1 MRLLGSPI
9 GSESFV
15 DGYIKDT
22 IDTWLHDLDVLCTF
36 AESQPQAA
44 YAAFTHGLFSRW
56 AYFFRSC
63 SVPSEH
69 LSALDEMIRCKLIP
83 ALSGKYATNDLERTW
98 LALPIRHGLIIPS
111 AFAESPYTA
120 SPELTQPLVGCLLDG
135 QKYLPYE
142 VFENQCRLLDSY
154 LRKKR
159 SGSMTELQ
167 AVRDQLDV
175 DKVRL
180 LDEAGERG
188 ASVWL
193 SALPLSHHGFDL
205 HKSSFRDAVCIWYG
219 WQPQDLPSSCV
230 CGSAFSIDH
239 ALSCPMGGFPT
250 LWHNE
255 LRDLIGSLL
264 ADVCSNVAREPTL
277 QPLSGESLPLS
288 SSVDGDGARADIAAD
303 GFWGIPHQR
312 AFFDVSVVNPFSNSY
327 KGLTLPAV

>member
-1 MRLLGSPI
+1 MFLCERLLGSPI

-83 ALSGKYATNDLERTW
+83 ALSGKYAINDLEWTW
-98 LALPIRHGLIIPS
+98 LVLPIRHGGMGLIIPS
-111 AFAESPYTA
+111 AFAESQYTA
-120 SPELTQPLVGCLLDG
+120 SPELTQPLVGCLLDS

-180 LDEAGERG
+180 LDVAGEHG

-205 HKSSFRDAVCIWYG
+205 HKSSFRDAVCIRYR

-230 CGSAFSIDH
+230 CGLAFSIDH
-239 ALSCPMGGFPT
+239 ALYVQWVVSLPYGIMSCGILLHHFRRTSAVT
-250 LWHNE
+250 LH
-255 LRDLIGSLL
+255 
-264 ADVCSNVAREPTL
+264 
-277 QPLSGESLPLS
+277 ESLPYSLS
-288 SSVDGDGARADIAAD
+288 RESHSLCPPLWMVMELVLMLQRMVSGAFLIREH
-303 GFWGIPHQR
+303 FLMCR
-312 AFFDVSVVNPFSNSY
+312 
-327 KGLTLPAV
+327 L